1 MDKTCNSGV
10 EQVVFRRFGRKGWC
24 IFRSLSLNIRIGV
37 LSVATLATAISYK
50 AHAEVISNETY
61 AAVDDDETDLDEVT
75 VLTAIAPLTMLQ
87 SARIVTVI
95 TRKEIEQAGATT
107 VNDLLK
113 LASGVDVRQR
123 GGWGV
128 QTDISVDG
136 ASYEQVTVLL
146 NGMNI
151 SNPHTGHLSADF
163 PVTVCDIERIEVLEG
178 AAGRAYGTHAF
189 GGAVNIVTKTYSHQI
204 SVDSVSRKSCWELEL
219 DAQGG
224 MHGTILGDGRAG
236 WQKGK
241 LYSSMSFAGGRS
253 AGGVPNSDWKKGNV
267 YVQGSYSLSRSVP
280 ADNSRLFWQLGYS
293 GKSYGA
299 NTFYSGSSNDQ
310 FESNDRILLNVQM
323 DAGKKVHLSPSIYW
337 IRTYDDY
344 QWHRGT
350 PTNSH
355 HSDVYGVRLNSWF
368 RWAICRTA
376 LGAEMRREG
385 IVSTSLGNHSRTN
398 LSFNLEHNVLLRKW
412 TFSMGLSAVMNTGI
426 DKRFRFYPGVDMA
439 FRPSDGWKIL
449 LSYNMGLRVPTYTDL
464 YYSSPDISGNAK
476 LKPERNQSLSL
487 GAVWSMPW
495 IVVKTKVFYNHGTNI
510 IDYVK
515 ESWQDAAH
523 ADNFDRDV
531 IGVSAEA
538 RLSFRNLAASPA
550 TASWLPDVNVS
561 YTYLYQKRKD
571 ARYQVFTSL
580 YGDDYLRHKMVF
592 TVGQKV
598 WKRLSLTLGLR
609 VKDRMGAYQVYI
621 GTQPTPELRKYVA
634 NAMLDA
640 KIQWTGK
647 HCEFWIKGENL
658 TDNHYQDIGNVPQPG
673 IWIMSGV
680 RVKLSI

>member
-1 MDKTCNSGV
+1 MYRTCNSGV

-50 AHAEVISNETY
+50 AHAEAISNETY

-75 VLTAIAPLTMLQ
+75 VQTAIAPLTMLQ

-123 GGWGV
+123 GGWGA

-189 GGAVNIVTKTYSHQI
+189 GGAVNIVTKTHSHQI

-219 DAQGG
+219 GAQGG

-337 IRTYDDY
+337 RKRCICLHQSIGFAHTMITSGTEVLRPIRITAMYMACVLIPGSGGQY
-344 QWHRGT
+344 VVLPWEQRCAGRALCLHRWVIT
-350 PTNSH
+350 
-355 HSDVYGVRLNSWF
+355 V
-368 RWAICRTA
+368 
-376 LGAEMRREG
+376 
-385 IVSTSLGNHSRTN
+385 
-398 LSFNLEHNVLLRKW
+398 
-412 TFSMGLSAVMNTGI
+412 
-426 DKRFRFYPGVDMA
+426 
-439 FRPSDGWKIL
+439 
-449 LSYNMGLRVPTYTDL
+449 VPTCRSIL
-464 YYSSPDISGNAK
+464 NIMSCSGNGH
-476 LKPERNQSLSL
+476 S
-487 GAVWSMPW
+487 VWD
-495 IVVKTKVFYNHGTNI
+495 F
-510 IDYVK
+510 
-515 ESWQDAAH
+515 
-523 ADNFDRDV
+523 
-531 IGVSAEA
+531 
-538 RLSFRNLAASPA
+538 
-550 TASWLPDVNVS
+550 LP
-561 YTYLYQKRKD
+561 
-571 ARYQVFTSL
+571 
-580 YGDDYLRHKMVF
+580 
-592 TVGQKV
+592 
-598 WKRLSLTLGLR
+598 
-609 VKDRMGAYQVYI
+609 
-621 GTQPTPELRKYVA
+621 
-634 NAMLDA
+634 
-640 KIQWTGK
+640 
-647 HCEFWIKGENL
+647 
-658 TDNHYQDIGNVPQPG
+658 
-673 IWIMSGV
+673 
-680 RVKLSI
+680 